1 MSYYMRKNN
10 RRATVDASIDDNW
23 VELNAP
29 ELALAT
35 SAPAIDSFAG
45 GRTGA
50 HFGRIGV
57 TLSNAVPHGIS
68 QANSLLQAQTTRRG
82 TRTSS
87 IFHGSNSWKVWN
99 GERRGPNKTLGA
111 VAFASNVAAV
121 FAFAPDPG
129 SRPPTKPKWYD
140 ILPEEQVEFVEET
153 NDYAGSSEG
162 SSISDGS
169 RTATADSDPLFSPGC
184 VTNGTPDTE
193 VASVSP
199 TCVRYGIPPP
209 IQIPNSTF
217 SNAGRRATSLP
228 LPSGYVQSD
237 VPESSQ
243 IIMIEPQAPLF
254 ESPAPFTSNTTAS
267 FGAQQQEPGA
277 SMSSARSILEGL
289 RRLFDAVDRQT
300 NMGYASTLPS
310 PQYAQYPRYSAE
322 FPTPIEDH
330 EWEMCSLTPATVA
343 SSWHTADQ
351 RERKL
356 LIIGSG
362 YDSANFRRA
371 TTETNATMATTLT
384 TLCGVSHDVK
394 SLTSVF
400 KKRSFVVETLVGD
413 SFDAQTIL
421 NRVKTFLRDAT
432 EGDVRAIIFT
442 GHAAQTQ
449 SDRKVAIVPPA
460 GCFSGGDPDEG
471 LISADAWRAAVNES
485 TQPGVIVLSI
495 FASCMSGDL
504 MNQPVNMKD
513 LNAPIAT
520 GDISSDLQEAAPAP
534 IFITFA
540 SSRADQNTFESVVGL
555 SSGQDPYRYGD
566 HFLRAFTLAARE
578 SSILDWKGFIQSL
591 EEKFLQL
598 RMIGAICAAQDP
610 DVRDSNWLE
619 THPQTPM
626 YSSSRSK
633 LPPLE
638 DVLPWGISL
647 VEPEPPTPRIKP
659 INLTEEFLAHITLC
673 GETPEIT
680 HYTLPTP
687 SNVVPP
693 VVL

>member
-1 MSYYMRKNN
+1 MSYYMRKSN
-10 RRATVDASIDDNW
+10 RRATVDTAIDDNW

-45 GRTGA
+45 GRTGG
-50 HFGRIGV
+50 HFGRMGV
-57 TLSNAVPHGIS
+57 VLSNAVPHGIS
-68 QANSLLQAQTTRRG
+68 QANSLLHAQTVRRG

-87 IFHGSNSWKVWN
+87 IFQGSNNWRVWN
-99 GERRGPNKTLGA
+99 VERRESNRTHGA
-111 VAFASNVAAV
+111 VALASGLATV

-129 SRPPTKPKWYD
+129 SRPRTRSKWFD
-140 ILPEEQVEFVEET
+140 ILPEQQVEFIEET

-162 SSISDGS
+162 STISDGS
-169 RTATADSDPLFSPGC
+169 RTATTDNDHLFSPSY
-184 VTNGTPDTE
+184 VSDGTPATE
-193 VASVSP
+193 VSSVSP

-209 IQIPNSTF
+209 IQIPNTISH
-217 SNAGRRATSLP
+217 AGRRATSLP
-228 LPSGYVQSD
+228 LPSGYVQTD
-237 VPESSQ
+237 PQEPSQ
-243 IIMIEPQAPLF
+243 IIMIERNAPLF
-254 ESPAPFTSNTTAS
+254 ESPAPFTSSTTAS
-267 FGAQQQEPGA
+267 FGAQQREPSA
-277 SMSSARSILEGL
+277 SVTSARSILQGL
-289 RRLFDAVDRQT
+289 CRLFDTVDRQT
-300 NMGYASTLPS
+300 SIGYASTVPS
-310 PQYAQYPRYSAE
+310 PQNTQYPRYSGD
-322 FPTPIEDH
+322 FPIPIPMEDH
-330 EWEMCSLTPATVA
+330 EWEMCNLTPATAA
-343 SSWHTADQ
+343 SSWFTADP

-356 LIIGSG
+356 LIIGSE
-362 YDSANFRRA
+362 YDSGNFRRA
-371 TTETNATMATTLT
+371 TTETNATLATLT
-384 TLCGVSHDVK
+384 TLSGVSHDVR

-400 KKRSFVVETLVGD
+400 KKRSFIVETLVGE
-413 SFDAQTIL
+413 SFDAETIL
-421 NRVKTFLRDAT
+421 DRVKMFLGDAT

-442 GHAAQTQ
+442 GHAARTQ
-449 SDRKVAIVPPA
+449 IDQKVAIVPPA
-460 GCFSGGDPDEG
+460 GYHGGDPDEG

-513 LNAPIAT
+513 LNTPNTTDSIVPESQA
-520 GDISSDLQEAAPAP
+520 AAPAP

-540 SSRADQNTFESVVGL
+540 SSRSNQSTYESVVGP
-555 SSGQDPYRYGD
+555 SSRQSDPFRYGD

-578 SSILDWKGFIQSL
+578 SHILDWKGFIQSL
-591 EEKFLQL
+591 EEKFSQL
-598 RMIGAICAAQDP
+598 RMIGAICAAHDP
-610 DVRDSNWLE
+610 DIRDSNWLE
-619 THPQTPM
+619 THPQTPV

-633 LPPLE
+633 LPNLE

-647 VEPEPPTPRIKP
+647 VEREPPTPRVV
-659 INLTEEFLAHITLC
+659 NLTEEFLAHISLC